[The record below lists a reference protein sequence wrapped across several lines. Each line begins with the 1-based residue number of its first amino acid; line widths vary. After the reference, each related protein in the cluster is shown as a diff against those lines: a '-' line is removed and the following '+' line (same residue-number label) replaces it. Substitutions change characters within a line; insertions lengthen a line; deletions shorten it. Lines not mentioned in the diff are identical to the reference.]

1 VSLPEGPRLGGEVI
15 EELIAAAEPG
25 LVGNTSGGF
34 FAWVMGGSDGVGVA
48 ADWLTSVWGQNAAIH
63 QTSPAAAI
71 AEEAAAAWLLELL
84 DLPRESSVGFVT
96 GATMAGFVCLAA
108 ARTAILERHGW
119 DADELGLQGAPDV
132 RVFMSDEVHASN
144 QAALRFLGFGRRNLF
159 PIPSDDQGVMRPDAL
174 AGAMENWPGPAIVV
188 AQAGQ
193 INTGGFDDF
202 QTLSRLCRSR
212 GAWLHVD
219 GAFGLWLR
227 TLPEKANLTRCIEDA
242 DSWAV
247 DGHKWLQ
254 IPYDSGFAIVRDP
267 SAHRRAMDISAAYL
281 NSAPFDGRNPTEYN
295 PELSRR
301 ARGFTVW
308 AMLQSLGREGVR
320 EIVGRHC
327 RYATEIAD
335 QLSRIPGVEVLN
347 RIDANQ
353 IVFRWNGNDHV
364 QREEASD
371 HLANSIHQTGRLF
384 VRPTVWKETPCLR
397 LSIISGETQASD
409 VRDLGAEIERALSR
423 ASSSDEPRAN

>member
-1 VSLPEGPRLGGEVI
+1 
-15 EELIAAAEPG
+15 
-25 LVGNTSGGF
+25 
-34 FAWVMGGSDGVGVA
+34 
-48 ADWLTSVWGQNAAIH
+48 
-63 QTSPAAAI
+63 
-71 AEEAAAAWLLELL
+71 
-84 DLPRESSVGFVT
+84 
-96 GATMAGFVCLAA
+96 
-108 ARTAILERHGW
+108 
-119 DADELGLQGAPDV
+119 
-132 RVFMSDEVHASN
+132 
-144 QAALRFLGFGRRNLF
+144 
-159 PIPSDDQGVMRPDAL
+159 
-174 AGAMENWPGPAIVV
+174 
-188 AQAGQ
+188 
-193 INTGGFDDF
+193 
-202 QTLSRLCRSR
+202 
-212 GAWLHVD
+212 VD

-327 RYATEIAD
+327 RYAVEVAD

-364 QREEASD
+364 QKEAATD
-371 HLANSIHQTGRLF
+371 QLANSINQTGRLF

-409 VRDLGAEIERALSR
+409 VRDLCAEIERALSETR
-423 ASSSDEPRAN
+423 ASSSDEPLAN